1 MLFVFNCAIFD
12 AICIGDAMGNLAGT
26 YSRLGRHQDGLVLQ
40 EKTLEFR
47 RHILPQNHPSLGLTC
62 FNLSTSYRQIGDF
75 HRAIDRARDALRI
88 WQATLPPSHP
98 HVQRAQ
104 ERVLQIEDDL
114 SRQT

>member
-1 MLFVFNCAIFD
+1 
-12 AICIGDAMGNLAGT
+12 MGNLAGT
-26 YSRLGRHQDGLVLQ
+26 YSRLGRYQDALALQ

-47 RHILPQNHPSLGLTC
+47 LRVLPENHPSVGLTC

-75 HRAIDRARDALRI
+75 HRALERARDALRI

-104 ERVLQIEDDL
+104 ERVLQIEDDVAH
-114 SRQT
+114 QN

>member
-1 MLFVFNCAIFD
+1 
-12 AICIGDAMGNLAGT
+12 MGNLAGT
-26 YSRLGRHQDGLVLQ
+26 YSRLGRHQDALVLH

-47 RHILPQNHPSLGLTC
+47 WHVLPQNHPSVGLSC
-62 FNLSTSYRQIGDF
+62 FNLSTCYRQIGNF
-75 HRAIDRARDALRI
+75 HGAMQKARDALRI

-114 SRQT
+114 SHQT